1 MDILGPFQNQVY
13 VLNIVDVF
21 SRHLQL
27 YPLERIRANDVVEAL
42 FHYINIFG
50 RPRSIHTDNGTQF
63 TSAVFKLFL
72 KKFGIKLTHSSVN
85 HPEANAVSE
94 RVNRSIKNTV
104 YCLQKQ
110 SVSLKHA
117 LALHCAVYNC
127 TLQPRLPLT

>member
-1 MDILGPFQNQVY
+1 MDILGPFNNNVY

-50 RPRSIHTDNGTQF
+50 RPRCIHTDNGSQF
-63 TSAVFKLFL
+63 TSVVFKMFL
-72 KKFGIKLTHSSVN
+72 ENFGIHLSHSSVN

-94 RVNRSIKNTV
+94 RVNSSIKNTV
-104 YCLQKQ
+104 YCLQKEC
-110 SVSLKHA
+110 L
-117 LALHCAVYNC
+117 
-127 TLQPRLPLT
+127 